1 MLNQGIQL
9 YLAVAV
15 SVGGLAL
22 WWSLQSPQRQRPQ
35 FTTMDT
41 IIERE
46 RAELAQPAVINNP
59 TRDVE
64 RQLRRA
70 AAPQAAARQ
79 ARVPHTRV
87 PQAMVPHT
95 AVPQAAAGQPVDV
108 TDATFS
114 SVVLDNDLPVLVD
127 FGADWCGACRMI
139 EPVIHELAGELGGQ
153 AVVAQVDVDDNPQIA
168 ARYGIKALPTLMV
181 FKDGQP
187 VEKVVGAARKA
198 ELRARVDSHTGP
210 SKTLL

>member
-1 MLNQGIQL
+1 M
-9 YLAVAV
+9 
-15 SVGGLAL
+15 
-22 WWSLQSPQRQRPQ
+22 
-35 FTTMDT
+35 
-41 IIERE
+41 
-46 RAELAQPAVINNP
+46 
-59 TRDVE
+59 
-64 RQLRRA
+64 
-70 AAPQAAARQ
+70 
-79 ARVPHTRV
+79 
-87 PQAMVPHT
+87 
-95 AVPQAAAGQPVDV
+95 DV

-139 EPVIHELAGELGGQ
+139 EPVIHELASDLGGQ

-198 ELRARVDSHTGP
+198 ELRARIDSHSAP

>member
-22 WWSLQSPQRQRPQ
+22 WWSLQSPMRQRPQ

-46 RAELAQPAVINNP
+46 RPEVVQPAVPNNP
-59 TRDVE
+59 TREVE
-64 RQLRRA
+64 RQLRRD
-70 AAPQAAARQ
+70 AAPQAGARQ

-198 ELRARVDSHTGP
+198 ELRARIDSYTAP

>member
-46 RAELAQPAVINNP
+46 RAEVAQPAVTNNP
-59 TRDVE
+59 TREVE
-64 RQLRRA
+64 RQLRRDA
-70 AAPQAAARQ
+70 ISHARAPQAR
-79 ARVPHTRV
+79 
-87 PQAMVPHT
+87 VPHT

-198 ELRARVDSHTGP
+198 ELRARIDSHSAP

>member
-22 WWSLQSPQRQRPQ
+22 WWSLQSPMRQRPQ

-46 RAELAQPAVINNP
+46 RPEVVQPAVINNP
-59 TRDVE
+59 AREVE
-64 RQLRRA
+64 RQFRRD
-70 AAPQAAARQ
+70 AARQ
-79 ARVPHTRV
+79 ARAPHARV
-87 PQAMVPHT
+87 PQAMVPH
-95 AVPQAAAGQPVDV
+95 AAMPQAAAGQPVDV

-127 FGADWCGACRMI
+127 FGADWCGACRII

-153 AVVAQVDVDDNPQIA
+153 AVVAQVDVDANPQIA
-168 ARYGIKALPTLMV
+168 ARYGIEALPTLMV
-181 FKDGQP
+181 FKNGQP

-198 ELRARVDSHTGP
+198 ELRARIDSHTTP